1 MASAPSP
8 KDCAYRYLEA
18 PPSGGDL
25 SRRLAKRFGYTAD
38 DITTLPQVSL
48 YAEHRPQAV
57 IEAIRYSE

>member
-1 MASAPSP
+1 
-8 KDCAYRYLEA
+8 LEA